1 MHATWETKVAFDSS
15 FDAKEQVRQAIDIV
29 DLLGKYNLQLR
40 RQGRGYVALCPWHD
54 DTRPSLQ
61 VNPERQSW
69 KCWPCDI
76 GGDIFSFV
84 MKMEGVGF
92 PEALAMLAD
101 RAGIKLQRLGRHVP
115 MVGSDPGPAAGL
127 GSPLREGRLAGGGQ
141 SVPGSIDKRTLYK
154 AAAWVERQ
162 YHECLLH
169 APEAEPARK
178 YFQDRGLTPQSIE
191 RFQLGFA
198 PLDRDWILKQAGG
211 SGAPGTPARRAKVL
225 ETIGVLRRSSAS
237 GSLYDL
243 FRGRGLFAIHDAQG
257 RPVGMGGRLLP
268 GVETF
273 LPGKYVNSPETPL
286 FRKSHLLYGLDLA
299 KEAIHKSKNKTALV
313 MEGYTDVIVAHQFG
327 FNNAVAVLGVAL
339 GETHIKILK
348 RFVDRIILVLDGD
361 EAGQKRTNEVLELF
375 VAQQVDLRILTLP
388 DNLDPCDF
396 LQQRGA
402 EAFAELLAT
411 GTVDALDHA
420 FRTATRGLDL
430 DRDIHGASQA
440 LERLIAILAKAP
452 RLRPDTTSDDRLR
465 EEKFLQRFAA
475 LFRVSEAEVRRRLT
489 MLRRRMQEK
498 GPAVVTTA
506 TAAADSAVLE
516 SGGDHASMVPTPHS
530 KGPDEAIDTCERELA
545 ELLIVYPD
553 TWPAVRAAISPAQLA
568 SSALRQIYETG
579 CRLLDVG
586 VLPDFDR
593 LILEFDNP
601 SLKSLLVDLDE
612 QGRAKGSRM
621 AEPAELFNDLIK
633 AFQRKEM
640 ERQRPGRLAAL
651 REQNLADDQE
661 IDLLKRIV
669 QQEKSRQG
677 ISDPMD
683 G

>member
-1 MHATWETKVAFDSS
+1 VAFDSS

-40 RQGRGYVALCPWHD
+40 RQGRSYVTHCPWHD
-54 DTRPSLQ
+54 DSRPSLQ

-84 MKMEGVGF
+84 MKMEGVDF

-101 RAGIKLQRLGRHVP
+101 RAGIKLQKPSHSE
-115 MVGSDPGPAAGL
+115 VGS
-127 GSPLREGRLAGGGQ
+127 SVSGG
-141 SVPGSIDKRTLYK
+141 VDKRTLYK
-154 AAAWVERQ
+154 AASWVERQ
-162 YHECLLH
+162 YHDCLLH
-169 APEAEPARK
+169 APEAEPARN
-178 YFQDRGLTPQSIE
+178 YFRERGITAESIQ

-211 SGAPGTPARRAKVL
+211 SSNRAKVL
-225 ETIGVLRRSSAS
+225 ETIGALRRSSAG
-237 GSLYDL
+237 GSHYDL

-257 RPVGMGGRLLP
+257 RPVGIGGRLLP

-299 KEAIHKSKNKTALV
+299 KEAFHKSKSKTALV
-313 MEGYTDVIVAHQFG
+313 MEGYTDVIIAHQFG

-375 VAQQVDLRILTLP
+375 VAQQVDLQILTLP
-388 DNLDPCDF
+388 DDLDPCDF

-430 DRDIHGASQA
+430 DRDIHGSSQA

-452 RLRPDTTSDDRLR
+452 RLRPDTTSEDRLR

-475 LFRVSEAEVRRRLT
+475 LFRVSETEVRRRLT
-489 MLRRRMQEK
+489 TLRRRMQDK
-498 GPAVVTTA
+498 GSAATTTA
-506 TAAADSAVLE
+506 PASAE
-516 SGGDHASMVPTPHS
+516 PAWRPGD
-530 KGPDEAIDTCERELA
+530 AIDTYEREFA

-553 TWPAVRAAISPAQLA
+553 TWTAARAAIAPIELN
-568 SSALRQIYETG
+568 SSALRRIYETG
-579 CRLLDVG
+579 CRLLDDG

-593 LILEFDNP
+593 LILEFDDP

-621 AEPAELFNDLIK
+621 AEPAELLNDLLK
-633 AFQRKEM
+633 AFQRRNVEK
-640 ERQRPGRLAAL
+640 QQPGQLVAL
-651 REQNLADDQE
+651 RGQNLDNDQE
-661 IDLLKRIV
+661 MDLLKNIL
-669 QQEKSRQG
+669 QQERSRQG

>member
-1 MHATWETKVAFDSS
+1 MDVATHAIRETKVAFDSS

-40 RQGRGYVALCPWHD
+40 RQGRGYVAHCPWHD

-84 MKMEGVGF
+84 MKMEGVDF

-101 RAGIKLQRLGRHVP
+101 RAGIKLQRPSRGDGPSGPGAHLP
-115 MVGSDPGPAAGL
+115 ADPP
-127 GSPLREGRLAGGGQ
+127 AGGG
-141 SVPGSIDKRTLYK
+141 IDKRTLYK

-169 APEAEPARK
+169 SPEAEPARK
-178 YFQDRGLTPQSIE
+178 YFQDRGITAESIE

-211 SGAPGTPARRAKVL
+211 SPSRAKIL
-225 ETIGVLRRSSAS
+225 ETIGVLRRSSAG

-243 FRGRGLFAIHDAQG
+243 FRGRGLFAIRDAQG

-299 KEAIHKSKNKTALV
+299 KEAIHKSKSKTALV
-313 MEGYTDVIVAHQFG
+313 MEGYTDVIIAHQFG

-388 DNLDPCDF
+388 DDLDPCDF

-420 FRTATRGLDL
+420 FRSATRGLDL
-430 DRDIHGASQA
+430 ERDIHGASQA

-452 RLRPDTTSDDRLR
+452 RLRPDTTSEDRLR

-475 LFRVSEAEVRRRLT
+475 LFRVSETEVRRRLT
-489 MLRRRMQEK
+489 ALRRRMQDK
-498 GPAVVTTA
+498 GPA
-506 TAAADSAVLE
+506 
-516 SGGDHASMVPTPHS
+516 GGNDGFRLRRTGLAGTSTR
-530 KGPDEAIDTCERELA
+530 GRRAIDTYEREFA

-553 TWPAVRAAISPAQLA
+553 TWPAARAAIAPDQLA
-568 SSALRQIYETG
+568 SSALRRIYETG

-593 LILEFDNP
+593 LILEFDDP

-621 AEPAELFNDLIK
+621 AEPEELLN
-633 AFQRKEM
+633 ATY
-640 ERQRPGRLAAL
+640 
-651 REQNLADDQE
+651 
-661 IDLLKRIV
+661 
-669 QQEKSRQG
+669 
-677 ISDPMD
+677 
-683 G
+683 

>member
-1 MHATWETKVAFDSS
+1 MDVATHATRETKVAFDSS

-29 DLLGKYNLQLR
+29 DLLGKYNLPLR
-40 RQGRGYVALCPWHD
+40 RQGRGYVTHCPWHD

-84 MKMEGVGF
+84 MKMEGVDF

-101 RAGIKLQRLGRHVP
+101 RAGITLQRPSR
-115 MVGSDPGPAAGL
+115 SEAGP
-127 GSPLREGRLAGGGQ
+127 SVAGG
-141 SVPGSIDKRTLYK
+141 IDKRTLYK
-154 AAAWVERQ
+154 AAAWAERQ

-169 APEAEPARK
+169 APEAELARK
-178 YFQDRGLTPQSIE
+178 YFHERGITPESIQ

-198 PLDRDWILKQAGG
+198 PLDRDWILKRAGG
-211 SGAPGTPARRAKVL
+211 SGAPGTPGRRAKVL
-225 ETIGVLRRSSAS
+225 ETIGVLRRSSS
-237 GSLYDL
+237 GGGLYDL
-243 FRGRGLFAIHDAQG
+243 FRGRGLFAIRDAQG
-257 RPVGMGGRLLP
+257 RSVGMGGRLLP

-299 KEAIHKSKNKTALV
+299 KEAIHKSKIKTALV

-339 GETHIKILK
+339 GETHVKILK

-361 EAGQKRTNEVLELF
+361 EAGQKRANEVLELF
-375 VAQQVDLRILTLP
+375 VAQQVDLQILTLP
-388 DNLDPCDF
+388 DDLDPCDF

-402 EAFAELLAT
+402 DAFAELLAT

-420 FRTATRGLDL
+420 FRSATRGLDL

-440 LERLIAILAKAP
+440 LERLIGILAKAP
-452 RLRPDTTSDDRLR
+452 RLRPDTTSEDRLR

-475 LFRVSEAEVRRRLT
+475 LFRVSETEVRRRLT
-489 MLRRRMQEK
+489 TLRRRMQDRVPVV
-498 GPAVVTTA
+498 GSIAPASA
-506 TAAADSAVLE
+506 DPAAME
-516 SGGDHASMVPTPHS
+516 GGDQGTGARPPHS
-530 KGPDEAIDTCERELA
+530 KGEPAWRPGEMIDAYEREFA

-553 TWPAVRAAISPAQLA
+553 TWPAARAAIASEQLKSPA
-568 SSALRQIYETG
+568 LRWIYETG

-593 LILEFDNP
+593 LILEFDDP
-601 SLKSLLVDLDE
+601 SLKSLLVDLD
-612 QGRAKGSRM
+612 
-621 AEPAELFNDLIK
+621 
-633 AFQRKEM
+633 
-640 ERQRPGRLAAL
+640 
-651 REQNLADDQE
+651 
-661 IDLLKRIV
+661 V
-669 QQEKSRQG
+669 
-677 ISDPMD
+677 
-683 G
+683 

>member
-1 MHATWETKVAFDSS
+1 MDVATHAIRETKVAFDSS

-84 MKMEGVGF
+84 MKMEGVDF

-101 RAGIKLQRLGRHVP
+101 RAGITLQKTARDGPSVA
-115 MVGSDPGPAAGL
+115 GASDGYP
-127 GSPLREGRLAGGGQ
+127 LAGGG
-141 SVPGSIDKRTLYK
+141 IDKRTLYK

-169 APEAEPARK
+169 SPEAEPARK
-178 YFQDRGLTPQSIE
+178 YFQERGITAESIE

-211 SGAPGTPARRAKVL
+211 SPSRAKVL
-225 ETIGVLRRSSAS
+225 ETIGVLRRSSAG

-243 FRGRGLFAIHDAQG
+243 FRGRGLFAIRDAQG

-299 KEAIHKSKNKTALV
+299 KEAIHKSKQQDRPGDGGLYRRHHRPSVRLQQRRGRARR
-313 MEGYTDVIVAHQFG
+313 
-327 FNNAVAVLGVAL
+327 GVGRNPRQDPEAIRRP
-339 GETHIKILK
+339 HHP
-348 RFVDRIILVLDGD
+348 RARRRRSRP
-361 EAGQKRTNEVLELF
+361 EAGQRSPGT
-375 VAQQVDLRILTLP
+375 LRRPAGRSADSHPARRSRPLRFP
-388 DNLDPCDF
+388 PAA
-396 LQQRGA
+396 GA
-402 EAFAELLAT
+402 EAFAQLLAT

-420 FRTATRGLDL
+420 FRSATRGLDL
-430 DRDIHGASQA
+430 DRDVHGASQA

-452 RLRPDTTSDDRLR
+452 RLRPDTTSEDRLR

-475 LFRVSEAEVRRRLT
+475 LFRVSETEVRRRLT
-489 MLRRRMQEK
+489 ALRRRMQDTGK
-498 GPAVVTTA
+498 MPSPPDAGKMPSLPAEPA
-506 TAAADSAVLE
+506 WRP
-516 SGGDHASMVPTPHS
+516 GD
-530 KGPDEAIDTCERELA
+530 AIDACEREFA

-553 TWPAVRAAISPAQLA
+553 TWSAARAAIAPVQLA
-568 SSALRQIYETG
+568 SSALRRIYETG

-593 LILEFDNP
+593 LILEFDDP

-621 AEPAELFNDLIK
+621 AEPAELLSELLK
-633 AFQRKEM
+633 AFQRREVEK
-640 ERQRPGRLAAL
+640 QQPGQMVAL
-651 REQNLADDQE
+651 RERNLAEDQE
-661 IDLLKRIV
+661 IDLLKKIV
-669 QQEKSRQG
+669 QQERSRQG

>member
-1 MHATWETKVAFDSS
+1 MEVAMHATWETKVAFDSS

-29 DLLGKYNLQLR
+29 DLLGKYNLPLR
-40 RQGRGYVALCPWHD
+40 RQGRGYVTHCPWHD

-84 MKMEGVGF
+84 MKMEGVDF

-101 RAGIKLQRLGRHVP
+101 RAGITLQRPARGE
-115 MVGSDPGPAAGL
+115 GGPGASSG
-127 GSPLREGRLAGGGQ
+127 
-141 SVPGSIDKRTLYK
+141 IDKRTLYK
-154 AAAWVERQ
+154 AAAWAERQ
-162 YHECLLH
+162 YHECLVH
-169 APEAEPARK
+169 SPDAEPARK
-178 YFQDRGLTPQSIE
+178 YFQDRGISAESIE

-198 PLDRDWILKQAGG
+198 PLQRDWILAQAGESAG
-211 SGAPGTPARRAKVL
+211 RAKVL
-225 ETIGVLRRSSAS
+225 ETIGVLRRSSSS
-237 GSLYDL
+237 GGLYDL
-243 FRGRGLFAIHDAQG
+243 FRGRGLFAIRDAQG

-299 KEAIHKSKNKTALV
+299 KEAIHRSKNKTALV
-313 MEGYTDVIVAHQFG
+313 MEGYTDVIIAHQYG

-339 GETHIKILK
+339 GENHIKILK

-361 EAGQKRTNEVLELF
+361 DAGQKRTNEVLELF
-375 VAQQVDLRILTLP
+375 VAEQVDLQILTLP
-388 DNLDPCDF
+388 DDLDPCDF

-402 EAFAELLAT
+402 EAFADLLAT

-420 FRTATRGLDL
+420 FHTATRGIDL
-430 DRDIHGASQA
+430 DRDVHGASQA
-440 LERLIAILAKAP
+440 LERLIAILARAP
-452 RLRPDTTSDDRLR
+452 RLRPDTTSEDRLR

-475 LFRVSEAEVRRRLT
+475 LFRVSETEVRRRLT
-489 MLRRRMQEK
+489 TLRRRMQDTAK
-498 GPAVVTTA
+498 APSPPDQGRVTGSPH
-506 TAAADSAVLE
+506 SAVE
-516 SGGDHASMVPTPHS
+516 PTWR
-530 KGPDEAIDTCERELA
+530 PDEVIDSGERELA

-553 TWPAVRAAISPAQLA
+553 TWAAARAAIAPQDIISPA
-568 SSALRQIYETG
+568 LRRIYETG
-579 CRLLDVG
+579 CRLLDAG

-593 LILEFDNP
+593 LILEFDDP

-621 AEPAELFNDLIK
+621 AEPVELLNEVVR

-640 ERQRPGRLAAL
+640 QKQRPGQLVAL
-651 REQNLADDQE
+651 REPNLAEDQA
-661 IDLLKRIV
+661 INLLKNIV
-669 QQEKSRQG
+669 EQERSRQG
-677 ISDPMD
+677 ISDPTE

>member
-1 MHATWETKVAFDSS
+1 MDVATHATWETKVAFDSS

-40 RQGRGYVALCPWHD
+40 RQGRGYVAHCPWHD

-84 MKMEGVGF
+84 MKMEGVDF

-101 RAGIKLQRLGRHVP
+101 RAGIKLQRPSRGDSPPGLGGP
-115 MVGSDPGPAAGL
+115 SAGPGTRAAGGL
-127 GSPLREGRLAGGGQ
+127 VGGG
-141 SVPGSIDKRTLYK
+141 IDKRTLYK
-154 AAAWVERQ
+154 AATWVERQ

-178 YFQDRGLTPQSIE
+178 YFQERGITAESIE
-191 RFQLGFA
+191 KFQLGFA

-211 SGAPGTPARRAKVL
+211 SSSRAKIL
-225 ETIGVLRRSSAS
+225 ETIGVLRRSSAG

-243 FRGRGLFAIHDAQG
+243 FRGRGLFAIRDAQG

-273 LPGKYVNSPETPL
+273 LPGKYVNSPETPI
-286 FRKSHLLYGLDLA
+286 FHKSKLLYGLDLA
-299 KEAIHKSKNKTALV
+299 KEAIHKSKSKTALV
-313 MEGYTDVIVAHQFG
+313 MEGYTDVIIAHQFG

-339 GETHIKILK
+339 GEAHIKILK
-348 RFVDRIILVLDGD
+348 HFVDRIILVLDGD
-361 EAGQKRTNEVLELF
+361 EAGQKRAKEILELF

-388 DNLDPCDF
+388 DDLDPCDF

-420 FRTATRGLDL
+420 FRTETRGLDL
-430 DRDIHGASQA
+430 ERDIHGASQA
-440 LERLIAILAKAP
+440 LERLIAIVAKAP
-452 RLRPDTTSDDRLR
+452 RLRPDTSSEDRLR
-465 EEKFLQRFAA
+465 EERFLQRLAA
-475 LFRVSEAEVRRRLT
+475 LFRVSETEVRRRLT
-489 MLRRRMQEK
+489 TLRRQTQNAGKMPTL
-498 GPAVVTTA
+498 PAEPA
-506 TAAADSAVLE
+506 WRP
-516 SGGDHASMVPTPHS
+516 GDT
-530 KGPDEAIDTCERELA
+530 IDTYEREFA

-553 TWPAVRAAISPAQLA
+553 TWAVARAAIAPAQLA
-568 SSALRQIYETG
+568 SSALRRIYDTG

-593 LILEFDNP
+593 LILEFDDP

-621 AEPAELFNDLIK
+621 AEPAELLSELLK
-633 AFQRKEM
+633 AFQRREVEKQQPG
-640 ERQRPGRLAAL
+640 QRVAL
-651 REQNLADDQE
+651 RERNLADDQE
-661 IDLLKRIV
+661 IDLLKKIEK
-669 QQEKSRQG
+669 QEKSRQG
-677 ISDPMD
+677 ISDPME